1 MENQDSN
8 PDLSDSSPALH
19 LGGNVAVYEE
29 NKSSV
34 IYYKVPQKLRKEVC
48 LLNGGHRSPSKEEVK
63 MRTLKD
69 KEFQQLEKSV
79 SS

>member
-19 LGGNVAVYEE
+19 LSGNVAVYEE

-34 IYYKVPQKLRKEVC
+34 IYYKVPRKLKK
-48 LLNGGHRSPSKEEVK
+48 RSMPSE
-63 MRTLKD
+63 
-69 KEFQQLEKSV
+69 
-79 SS
+79 